1 MKKIFRYTTKNKKNN
16 LVNNIHFPELKKKN
30 KYNVLI
36 SKILRK
42 TKTEKKY

>member
-1 MKKIFRYTTKNKKNN
+1 MKKISRYITKNKKNN
-16 LVNNIHFPELKKKN
+16 LVNNIHFAELKKM
-30 KYNVLI
+30 YNVLI